1 MAFSPLYNI
10 IQRQFL
16 SAVKSS
22 TSFHTSAL
30 EEEIKVTDIM
40 KAVIIKEAGKA
51 EVAEVKEQAMRRDY
65 IKVKTVAVALNPS
78 I

>member
-1 MAFSPLYNI
+1 
-10 IQRQFL
+10 
-16 SAVKSS
+16 
-22 TSFHTSAL
+22 
-30 EEEIKVTDIM
+30 M